1 MTDPTGRSFLSYRRL
16 RRDEAKLLVQAQHDH
31 GVPTWVDV
39 ENLATA
45 PTEDELRRVLADQSL
60 ASAVLFITPEVEAS
74 PIIRN
79 VEVAQIIRRAEVGDG
94 FFVVPLAAGGLDY
107 AKAAEA
113 TSNHLSAQ
121 RLSDWNM
128 QKISSDTVSPSDAA
142 EVAHR
147 VLVQRL
153 QAIHRHLPQGERL
166 RVGFF
171 VRKVPPFEPGV
182 SLALDWSSHFADK
195 ETDATIWQTTLL
207 PALERIATAIRQ
219 HAPGREVEAFGLP
232 TLPAAAALGSAFLS
246 TSGIRL
252 TWRQFMPDHTEQLW
266 SLSQPR
272 IDTGFKPAL
281 AGKDAN
287 ARDIAV
293 LVSVAD
299 NTEPVFTAYQNK
311 LSSLRALVHITKPG
325 NYPHRLSSPGEAAD
339 VALVVQEG
347 MRTARRDY
355 GDIGTVHL
363 FMAVPAGLAVLIGQL
378 LNTFGS
384 VQTYEHVTV
393 DGSGQYR
400 PAALLRPNI

>member
-1 MTDPTGRSFLSYRRL
+1 MTDPTGRSFLSYRRF
-16 RRDEAKLLVQAQHDH
+16 RRDEAKHLVQAQHDH
-31 GVPTWVDV
+31 GIPTWLDV

-45 PTEDELRRVLADQSL
+45 PTEDELRHVLADPSI

-79 VEVAQIIRRAEVGDG
+79 VEVVQIIRRAEANDG

-107 AKAAEA
+107 TKAAEA
-113 TSNHLSAQ
+113 TSNYLSAQ

-128 QKISSDTVSPSDAA
+128 QKIPGDTVSPDAA
-142 EVAHR
+142 VEVAHR

-166 RVGFF
+166 RLGFF
-171 VRKVPPFEPGV
+171 VRKAPPFEPGV
-182 SLALDWSSHFADK
+182 SLALDWSSHFAEK
-195 ETDATIWQTTLL
+195 ETGADVWRTGLL
-207 PALERIATAIRQ
+207 PALERIASAIRQ

-232 TLPAAAALGSAFLS
+232 TLPAAAALGSAFLN
-246 TSGIRL
+246 TSGLRL
-252 TWRQFMPDHTEQLW
+252 TWRQFVPDHTEQLW

-272 IDTGFKPAL
+272 IDSGFKATL
-281 AGKDAN
+281 SGKDAG

-299 NTEPVFTAYQNK
+299 NTEPVFAAYQSK
-311 LSSLRALVHITKPG
+311 LSSLRAFVHIAKPG

-339 VALVVQEG
+339 LAFVVQDG
-347 MRTARRDY
+347 MRAARRDY
-355 GDIGTVHL
+355 GNIGIVHL

-384 VQTYEHVTV
+384 IQTYEHVTV

-400 PAALLRPNI
+400 PAALLRP